1 MRGYE
6 VLQVNSPY
14 APKRVSLAQ
23 TGSEAPGNVSVPAG
37 RINPRTGSVIESQS
51 EALVGYN
58 GELNAGSKTE
68 ILQAIAV
75 LQKQMTA
82 GKIKRTNVQASADRQ
97 KQHAKLVE
105 AFHAQDNGKSWMA
118 IGEVL
123 GDEIWTT
130 LGREGFAR
138 KVMMIR
144 QLAQGEIGRLKVRRK
159 DVVSYFVVSAPNVVA
174 SQVRQFYVYPPEFY
188 IIANILMED
197 REIAQSPGDLLE
209 DKYQDGLEQ
218 ILKQEDVTWLN
229 LARNAAAAAND
240 LFFFNTFTPSVFSQM
255 QIQVS
260 RWGIPA
266 VTSLLAFDLWNDIRT
281 DSEFASYFD
290 PVTKHELIMEG
301 SLGSFFG
308 VQLITDAFRHDTLR
322 VLADGEVYML
332 GAPQTLGGMTVRKE
346 LATKNIDLYSQG
358 RPERGWFMEEILGMS
373 IVNSRAIVRGQRV

>member
-1 MRGYE
+1 M
-6 VLQVNSPY
+6 NSPY
-14 APKRVSLAQ
+14 APKRVTLAQ
-23 TGSEAPGNVSVPAG
+23 TGSEAAGNVSVPAG
-37 RINPRTGSVIESQS
+37 RINPRTGTVIESQS
-51 EALVGYN
+51 EALIGYN
-58 GELNAGSKTE
+58 GELNAGSKQE
-68 ILQAIAV
+68 ILQAISV
-75 LQKQMTA
+75 LQKQMSA
-82 GKIKRTNVQASADRQ
+82 GKVKRTNVQSSADRQ

-105 AFHAQDNGKSWMA
+105 AFHAQDGGKSWMA

-138 KVMMIR
+138 KVMMIK
-144 QLAQGEIGRLKVRRK
+144 QLAQGEIGRLRVRRK
-159 DVVSYFVVSAPNVVA
+159 DVVSYFVVSSPNVVA

-229 LARNAAAAAND
+229 LARSAAAAAND

-322 VLADGEVYML
+322 VLSDGEVYML

>member
-1 MRGYE
+1 M
-6 VLQVNSPY
+6 NSPY